1 MDKMYALSASEWKV
15 MEVLWQKPHTLMEL
29 VAVLEKSVGWSKS
42 TVATM
47 VRRMEEKGIISHT
60 EQGRTKIFCPV
71 LSREEV
77 TSRETKSLLRRAYNG
92 SIGMLVNAM
101 AQSNTLTKADI
112 DELYEILKKA
122 EEEAK

>member
-29 VAVLEKSVGWSKS
+29 VAALEKSVGWSKS

-47 VRRMEEKGIISHT
+47 VRRMEEKGIIFYV
-60 EQGRTKIFCPV
+60 ENGRTKMFSPV
-71 LSREEV
+71 LSREDV
-77 TSRETKSLLRRAYNG
+77 AARETNNLLRRAYNG

-122 EEEAK
+122 EEDAK

>member
-29 VAVLEKSVGWSKS
+29 VAVLETTAGWSKS

-47 VRRMEEKGIISHT
+47 VRRMEEKAIISHT

-101 AQSNTLTKADI
+101 AQSHDLTKSDI
-112 DELYEILKKA
+112 DELYAILRKA
-122 EEEAK
+122 EEDAK